1 MVNLDKIRAD
11 LGYTRK
17 NFKIKNQKLEKYDVE
32 SSNYKNMIVELVELV
47 HSNSIITSEN
57 INTTRRILEAFCQFV
72 YNMGLNEFSRDE
84 TIFSTIDDEKVRSY
98 LYTTVY
104 RFVLNNE
111 SHTAEAI
118 KGMPQNMGYDSYS
131 EYEKKQVIKDTILL
145 IYNLNQLHLKKV
157 IKDTDKISCVENWH
171 NDLLNE
177 LNGNIIS

>member
-1 MVNLDKIRAD
+1 MLKRF
-11 LGYTRK
+11 LLK

-32 SSNYKNMIVELVELV
+32 SSNYKNMIVEVVDLV
-47 HSNSIITSEN
+47 HRNSIITSEN

-131 EYEKKQVIKDTILL
+131 EDEKKQVIKDTILL

-157 IKDTDKISCVENWH
+157 IKDTYKISCVENWH